1 MKLQEEMAAVEGVIR
16 FLDPIPFLR
25 QWQQGAH
32 NISRGCTSVSGSVN
46 EFITNSKNTAFGFL
60 D

>member
-32 NISRGCTSVSGSVN
+32 NGSCGCTSISGPT
-46 EFITNSKNTAFGFL
+46 EKFIRTVKTPCL
-60 D
+60 DF